1 MRYFSKNGYE
11 KSGMPPGTLVLPHG
25 QTPETAEITV
35 IGYDESSFL
44 EQKVSGI
51 KEAYA
56 ISSPLPVAWI
66 NINGVNDTAMI
77 EEAGK
82 IFHLHPLHLEDILN
96 TDQRPKTEEHESYLF
111 IIMKMIYMT
120 DSAESIEYEQLSMF
134 LINNTVITF
143 QEKEGDVFDPI
154 RKRIK
159 NAKGRIRREGP
170 DYLCYALIDAV
181 VDNYFVIPEKFGEK
195 IDDMEMELLTDP
207 TVETLRRIH
216 KLKRDMIYLRKAV
229 WPLRE
234 VISNL
239 ERLGSDI
246 IKEPTVLYL
255 RDVYSHTIQVADAIE
270 TFRDMLSGMVDLYM
284 SSVSNKMNETMKVL
298 TIIATIFIPLTF
310 IAGIYGMN
318 FEFIPELNLRYGYFA
333 VILVMAVIALG
344 MLAFFKR
351 KKWL

>member
-11 KSGMPPGTLVLPHG
+11 KSGMPPGTLVLPRG
-25 QTPETAEITV
+25 QNPETAEITL
-35 IGYDESSFL
+35 IGYDDSTFL

-51 KEAYA
+51 KEACE
-56 ISSPLPVAWI
+56 ISSRLPVAWI
-66 NINGVNDTAMI
+66 NINGINDTSMI

-82 IFHLHPLHLEDILN
+82 LFRLHPLHLEDIMN
-96 TDQRPKTEEHESYLF
+96 TDQRPKIEEHENYLF
-111 IIMKMIYMT
+111 IIMKMIYMAAS
-120 DSAESIEYEQLSMF
+120 DEAIEYEQLSIF
-134 LINNTVITF
+134 LVNNTVITF
-143 QEKEGDVFDPI
+143 QEKEGDVFDPV
-154 RKRIK
+154 RKRIR
-159 NAKGRIRREGP
+159 NAKGRIRREGA
-170 DYLCYALIDAV
+170 DYLCYCLIDAV

-195 IDDMEMELLTDP
+195 IDDMEMELLTSP
-207 TVETLRRIH
+207 TVDTLRRIH

-234 VISNL
+234 VISNI
-239 ERLGSDI
+239 ERIGEGI
-246 IKEPTVLYL
+246 IKKSTVLYL

-318 FEFIPELNLRYGYFA
+318 FDFMPELNLRYGYFA
-333 VILVMAVIALG
+333 TISIMTGIALG
-344 MLAFFKR
+344 MLVFFKK